1 MYAELHTASAF
12 SFLESASLPEDLVD
26 RAQELGYEAIALCD
40 RDGVYGAPRFYKAA
54 KEADL
59 HPIVGCEISL
69 TNGRPLTVLVENRT
83 GYQNLCRLL
92 TRMHLSS
99 AKGKGRALWSDI
111 ETYAEGLVA
120 LIDDIRDGERILSI
134 FQPRNVYVEI
144 QRHFRDG
151 QEAENQQRMDFA
163 GCHHLPLLATNG
175 VRYARRSSRHLF
187 DALTCIRHKTT
198 LDRAGRLL
206 ERNTER
212 CLKSPAEM
220 TRLFRDVPEAVH
232 NSMELS
238 QRLQFTLD
246 DLGYSFPRYPLP
258 RGETATSYLRQ
269 ITFQGA
275 RDRYRNSAYKQ
286 RAWKQIEHELNVIA
300 KLQLEGYFLIV
311 WDIAQF
317 AKRSNILCQGRGS
330 AANSAVCYALGI
342 TAVDPVQMELL
353 FERFLSEER
362 GEWPDIDMDFP
373 SGAKRE
379 SAIQYVYDRY
389 GKHGA
394 AMTATV
400 VSYRDKS
407 AVREIAKT
415 LSFSEENIERL
426 AKCIH
431 YMDSTDDG
439 AHTIEQIRMAGFDPT
454 HPRFQHLAR
463 LSRQILNL
471 PRHLSQHPGGLV
483 ICQGELDSVVP
494 LENARM
500 PDRRIVQWDKEDCAD
515 LGIVK
520 VDILGLG
527 MLNALEECAAII
539 NSRGAD
545 FDLAHVPPN
554 DEKTYKMIQAA
565 DTVGA
570 FQIESR
576 AQMATLPRMKPHC
589 FYDLVVQVAII
600 RPGPIAGDMAHPF
613 LRRRMGREPVTYPH
627 PSLIPVLKR
636 TLGVP
641 LFQEQLLRMAMAAAN
656 FTGGE
661 AEELRRAI
669 GFKRSTE
676 RMKLIEVK
684 LRKGLRDNGIQG
696 EEEERI
702 VKAITAFALFGFPE
716 SHSASFALLA
726 YSSSYLKAHYPA
738 AFYVSLLNAQPM
750 GFYSPATLV
759 KDAQRHGIRVR
770 PIDVTVS
777 DHRCRV
783 ETDDCIRIG
792 LNYAS
797 GLTTTSVKRIVE
809 QRTQQPFQ
817 SIDDFTRRTQLRKQ
831 ELETLAKVGAL
842 NALGEN
848 VHRRDALWQIEKA
861 WRSPGP
867 LLAKLEDTPEP
878 SPLSAMTPHERLDAD
893 YRGVGL
899 TTGPHPMHYQREH
912 LQQMGVTA
920 AAQLPELRNGHPVKI
935 AGMVITRQRPMT
947 AKGFVFLTLE
957 DETGVS
963 NVVIRPPMFQ
973 QRRELW
979 VSEPA
984 LIVHGIIQKQDG
996 VIHIRADDAQI
1007 LKMASVGPAS
1017 HDFH

>member
-12 SFLESASLPEDLVD
+12 SFLEAASLPEDLVD
-26 RAQELGYEAIALCD
+26 RAQELGYSAIALCD

-54 KEADL
+54 KAAGL

-69 TNGRPLTVLVENRT
+69 ANGRRLTVLVENRR

-99 AKGKGRALWSDI
+99 VKGKGRALWSDI
-111 ETYAEGLVA
+111 ESYADGLVA
-120 LIDDIRDGERILSI
+120 LIADVRDGDRICSI
-134 FQPRNVYVEI
+134 FKTQNVYVEL

-151 QEAENQQRMDFA
+151 QEAENQARMDYA
-163 GCHHLPLLATNG
+163 GCHHLPLIATNG
-175 VRYARRSSRHLF
+175 VRYARRSSRQLF

-198 LDRAGRLL
+198 LDRAGQLL
-206 ERNTER
+206 ELNTER

-220 TRLFRDVPEAVH
+220 TRLFRDVPEAIH

-238 QRLQFTLD
+238 QRLQFTLK
-246 DLGYSFPRYPLP
+246 DLGYRFPRYPLP
-258 RGETATSYLRQ
+258 PGETATSYLRQ

-275 RDRYRNSAYKQ
+275 RERYRDSALKQ
-286 RAWKQIEHELNVIA
+286 RAWRQIEHELQVIE

-317 AKRSNILCQGRGS
+317 AKRSSILCQGRGS

-342 TAVDPVQMELL
+342 TAVDPIQMELL

-379 SAIQYVYDRY
+379 KAIQYVYDRY

-415 LSFSEENIERL
+415 LSFSEESIERL

-431 YMDSTDDG
+431 YMDATDDG
-439 AHTIEQIRMAGFDPT
+439 EHTAEQIRMAGFDPT
-454 HPRFQHLAR
+454 QSRFRHLAR
-463 LSRQILNL
+463 LSREIQNL

-520 VDILGLG
+520 VDLLGLG
-527 MLNALEECAAII
+527 MLNALEECTAIV
-539 NSRGAD
+539 NSRGAN

-565 DTVGA
+565 DTIGA

-576 AQMATLPRMKPHC
+576 AQMATLPRMRPRC

-600 RPGPIAGDMAHPF
+600 RPGPIAGDLAHPF

-641 LFQEQLLRMAMAAAN
+641 LFQEQLLRMAMVAAN

-684 LRKGLRDNGIQG
+684 LRKGLRANGIRG

-770 PIDVTVS
+770 PIDVAVS
-777 DHRCRV
+777 DLRCRV
-783 ETDDCIRIG
+783 ETDDRIRIG
-792 LNYAS
+792 LNYVS
-797 GLTTTSVKRIVE
+797 GLTATSVKKIVE
-809 QRTQQPFQ
+809 QRARQEFR
-817 SIDDFTRRTQLRKQ
+817 SIDDFTRRTKLRKQ

-842 NALGEN
+842 NSLGEQ

-861 WRSPGP
+861 WRSRGP
-867 LLAKLEDTPEP
+867 LLESLEEIPEP
-878 SPLSAMTPHERLDAD
+878 SPLSAMTPTERLDAD

-899 TTGPHPMHYQREH
+899 TTGPHPMHYQRNR
-912 LQQMGVTA
+912 LRQMGVTV
-920 AAQLPELRNGHPVKI
+920 AAQLPTLQNGRPVKI

-947 AKGFVFLTLE
+947 AKGFVFLSLE

-963 NVVIRPPMFQ
+963 NVVVRPPMFQ
-973 QRRELW
+973 RYRSLW
-979 VSEPA
+979 ISEPA
-984 LIVHGIIQKQDG
+984 LLVNGIIQKQDG
-996 VIHIRADDAQI
+996 VIHIRAEDAQS
-1007 LKMASVGPAS
+1007 LEMNNVAPAS
-1017 HDFH
+1017 HDFY

>member
-12 SFLESASLPEDLVD
+12 SFLEAASLPEDLVD
-26 RAQELGYEAIALCD
+26 RAQELGYSTIALCD

-54 KEADL
+54 KAAGL

-69 TNGRPLTVLVENRT
+69 ANGRRLTVLVENRR

-92 TRMHLSS
+92 TRMHLSNV
-99 AKGKGRALWSDI
+99 KGKGRALWSDI
-111 ETYAEGLVA
+111 ESYAEGLVA
-120 LIDDIRDGERILSI
+120 LIADVRDGDRICSI
-134 FQPRNVYVEI
+134 FKTQNVYVEL

-151 QEAENQQRMDFA
+151 QEVENQKRMDFA
-163 GCHHLPLLATNG
+163 GYHHLPLIATNG
-175 VRYARRSSRHLF
+175 VRYARRSSRQLF
-187 DALTCIRHKTT
+187 DSLTCIRHKTT
-198 LDRAGRLL
+198 LDNAGQLL
-206 ERNTER
+206 ELNTER

-220 TRLFRDVPEAVH
+220 TRLFRDVPEAIH

-238 QRLQFTLD
+238 QRLQFTLE
-246 DLGYSFPRYPLP
+246 DLGYRFPRYPLP
-258 RGETATSYLRQ
+258 PGETATSYLRQ

-275 RDRYRNSAYKQ
+275 CERYRDSALKQ
-286 RAWKQIEHELNVIA
+286 RAWRQIEHELQVIE

-317 AKRSNILCQGRGS
+317 AKRSSILCQGRGS

-353 FERFLSEER
+353 FERFLSEKR

-379 SAIQYVYDRY
+379 SVIQYVYDRY

-394 AMTATV
+394 AMTTTV

-415 LSFSEENIERL
+415 LSFSEESIERL

-431 YMDSTDDG
+431 YMDATDDG
-439 AHTIEQIRMAGFDPT
+439 EHTAEQIRMAGFDPT
-454 HPRFQHLAR
+454 QSRFRHLAR
-463 LSRQILNL
+463 LSREIQNL

-520 VDILGLG
+520 VDLLGLG
-527 MLNALEECAAII
+527 MLNALEECTAIV
-539 NSRGAD
+539 NSRGAN

-565 DTVGA
+565 DTIGA

-576 AQMATLPRMKPHC
+576 AQMATLPRMRPRC
-589 FYDLVVQVAII
+589 FYDLVIQVAII
-600 RPGPIAGDMAHPF
+600 RPGPIAGDLAHPF

-684 LRKGLRDNGIQG
+684 LRKGLRANGIRG

-770 PIDVTVS
+770 PIDVAVS
-777 DHRCRV
+777 NHRCRV
-783 ETDDCIRIG
+783 ETDDRIRIG
-792 LNYAS
+792 LNYVS
-797 GLTTTSVKRIVE
+797 GLTATSVKKIVE
-809 QRTQQPFQ
+809 QRARQEFR

-842 NALGEN
+842 NSLGEK
-848 VHRRDALWQIEKA
+848 VHRRDALWKIEKA
-861 WRSPGP
+861 WRTRGP
-867 LLAKLEDTPEP
+867 LLESLEEIPEP
-878 SPLSAMTPHERLDAD
+878 SPLSAMTPTERLDAD

-899 TTGPHPMHYQREH
+899 TTGPHPMHYQRDR
-912 LQQMGVTA
+912 LSQIGVTA
-920 AAQLPELRNGHPVKI
+920 AAQLLTLRNGRPVQV

-947 AKGFVFLTLE
+947 AKGFVFLSLE

-963 NVVIRPPMFQ
+963 NVVVRPPMFK
-973 QRRELW
+973 RYRSLW

-984 LIVHGIIQKQDG
+984 LLVNGVIQKQDG
-996 VIHIRADDAQI
+996 VIHIRAEDAQS
-1007 LKMASVGPAS
+1007 LEMNSSTPAS
-1017 HDFH
+1017 HDFY